1 MDGAP
6 DDEGE
11 ALCAQSDE
19 PSPLGESRAEIR
31 RARAEI
37 RRRFV
42 RDLERGD
49 RAGGAVEQAL
59 ARVSVREEH
68 AREVCE
74 VHRTG
79 PGHSKRAQIDAPWS
93 VLPGRPRRRAA
104 SPVCADDVR
113 QSIVKETHVR
123 HRHVG
128 RRGRNLRSASWRV
141 GLDA

>member
-1 MDGAP
+1 MFCCGGLVEDP
-6 DDEGE
+6 DEEDAEGLRPRAFIRCTIYAIHAMHDAFD
-11 ALCAQSDE
+11 ALCQ
-19 PSPLGESRAEIR
+19 
-31 RARAEI
+31 
-37 RRRFV
+37 
-42 RDLERGD
+42 
-49 RAGGAVEQAL
+49 EQAL

-68 AREVCE
+68 AQEVCE